1 MPAETVESSY
11 PLGLKP
17 AALWDLLP
25 SEVSSSI
32 REGLKDF
39 SRKVRGFETGIIMGL
54 ESKTSSPIQ
63 VLRENTG
70 CCNGFE
76 NLYIVGEGSG
86 YSGGI
91 ISSGSDGIKA
101 AMNIIERNHHCN
113 ISVE

>member
-1 MPAETVESSY
+1 
-11 PLGLKP
+11 
-17 AALWDLLP
+17 
-25 SEVSSSI
+25 
-32 REGLKDF
+32 
-39 SRKVRGFETGIIMGL
+39 MGL

-63 VLRENTG
+63 ALRENTG
-70 CCNGFE
+70 RCNGFE

-101 AMNIIERNHHCN
+101 AMNIIERNSHGN